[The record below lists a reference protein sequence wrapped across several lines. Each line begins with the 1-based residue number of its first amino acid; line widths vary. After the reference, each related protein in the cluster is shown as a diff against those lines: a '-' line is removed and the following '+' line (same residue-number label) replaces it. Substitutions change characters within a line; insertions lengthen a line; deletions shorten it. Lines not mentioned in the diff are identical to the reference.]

1 MFISTIQKWA
11 IIAVAVTAIVGGASA
26 VVWWQVKKIDAL
38 IAENAVLEE
47 TAKSNAAAVELLYS
61 QIQKQMDL
69 NKELYSN
76 MQKSEEKREEVIQ
89 VFREHELTYLA
100 TMKPDWITRIIN
112 NGTREVFDNFESITA
127 P

>member
-47 TAKSNAAAVELLYS
+47 TARSNAAAVERLLERA
-61 QIQKQMDL
+61 QVQEVL
-69 NKELYSN
+69 NRQLSDD
-76 MQKSEEKREEVIQ
+76 MIASEEKREEVLQI
-89 VFREHELTYLA
+89 FRDHQLTNLA
-100 TMKPDWITRIIN
+100 TQKPEWIERIIN
-112 NGTREVFDNFESITA
+112 NGTREVFDNLESITA
-127 P
+127 D

>member
-11 IIAVAVTAIVGGASA
+11 IIAVVVTTIVGGVSG
-26 VVWWQVKKIDAL
+26 VVWWQVNKIDTL
-38 IAENAVLEE
+38 IAENAVLEQLSE
-47 TAKSNAAAVELLYS
+47 DNAAAVELLYS

-100 TMKPDWITRIIN
+100 TMKPD
-112 NGTREVFDNFESITA
+112 
-127 P
+127 

>member
-47 TAKSNAAAVELLYS
+47 TARSNAAAVEQLLERARV
-61 QIQKQMDL
+61 QEVL
-69 NKELYSN
+69 NRQLSDD
-76 MQKSEEKREEVIQ
+76 MLASEEKREEVLQI
-89 VFREHELTYLA
+89 FRDHQLTNLA
-100 TMKPDWITRIIN
+100 TRKPEWIERIIN
-112 NGTREVFDNFESITA
+112 NGTREVFDNLESITA
-127 P
+127 D

>member
-11 IIAVAVTAIVGGASA
+11 IIAVVVTTIVGGVSG
-26 VVWWQVKKIDAL
+26 VVWWQVNKIDTL
-38 IAENAVLEE
+38 IAENAVLEQLSE
-47 TAKSNAAAVELLYS
+47 DNAAAVELLYS

-112 NGTREVFDNFESITA
+112 NGTREVFNNLESITA